1 MEKADNE
8 MYALVD
14 EEFLAKF
21 SNQHLN
27 YMKKLYY
34 SFYAGYCK
42 RIKRKPLTSE
52 DFFKNMHLRRFQLY
66 QLCCPY
72 CGTVSLCIHD
82 KKESK
87 TAGYNFCHSCGRTS
101 TLKNIQKHLA
111 RFVRIKR
118 MNRISIQAVAEH
130 RPETEKWL
138 LAYDCYQIEI
148 IELASIIEVLF
159 RDYFEALLFIS
170 CESKKDSFLEK
181 IVRKYTGNDFMNIEK
196 TNDIYKKA
204 FGIEIRKNLNA
215 ETWDDL
221 LDIVNL
227 RNMIVHNNG
236 QVDKRFESTS
246 TFRRWKDRVDI
257 PLIKIEDEDIAKLLS
272 SVIDA
277 VTIISNV
284 FGNEEIKIGYVDG
297 WLSTSRNMV
306 RVFVALALAV
316 IIMLAPIFSGEYEG
330 VDNIILTS
338 KYGKTKC
345 ATAKVIAGI
354 ITAVFTT
361 TLVAAFN
368 LLFAFVFYGT
378 EGLDCSILFAPS
390 DYVEAFIPFNITC
403 WTLLKYQILLAF
415 TCTLSV
421 TGITLFLSAISK
433 NQIVAL
439 VAAMAIFLF
448 PVLLPITEANPLFRL
463 VGLLPIYHGL
473 AISLLSVEQMS
484 NGMLY
489 AIWAIPAALLF
500 LGVGAGISRRVYVAV
515 CIELDGGCA
524 TMLFSEKRSDL
535 HPAAM

>member
-1 MEKADNE
+1 
-8 MYALVD
+8 
-14 EEFLAKF
+14 
-21 SNQHLN
+21 
-27 YMKKLYY
+27 MKKLILFELRKVFSKRLAFIALIGIILFSALL
-34 SFYAGYCK
+34 SFSTFQNKYAF
-42 RIKRKPLTSE
+42 
-52 DFFKNMHLRRFQLY
+52 DKNIGE
-66 QLCCPY
+66 
-72 CGTVSLCIHD
+72 GTG
-82 KKESK
+82 K
-87 TAGYNFCHSCGRTS
+87 TAVEIDKEIAAKYEGILTDEKVQQMMSDFAPTS
-101 TLKNIQKHLA
+101 DLHGLSAIYVYQNAMQSA
-111 RFVRIKR
+111 AFSRFSDK
-118 MNRISIQAVAEH
+118 E
-130 RPETEKWL
+130 
-138 LAYDCYQIEI
+138 
-148 IELASIIEVLF
+148 
-159 RDYFEALLFIS
+159 
-170 CESKKDSFLEK
+170 
-181 IVRKYTGNDFMNIEK
+181 GN
-196 TNDIYKKA
+196 
-204 FGIEIRKNLNA
+204 
-215 ETWDDL
+215 W
-221 LDIVNL
+221 
-227 RNMIVHNNG
+227 NG
-236 QVDKRFESTS
+236 
-246 TFRRWKDRVDI
+246 
-257 PLIKIEDEDIAKLLS
+257 LS
-272 SVIDA
+272 VSD
-277 VTIISNV
+277 V

-439 VAAMAIFLF
+439 VTAMAIFLF

-500 LGVGAGISRRVYVAV
+500 LGVGAGISRRVFAKHQV
-515 CIELDGGCA
+515 
-524 TMLFSEKRSDL
+524 S
-535 HPAAM
+535 

>member
-1 MEKADNE
+1 LLRVPLILDAKKDCNRH
-8 MYALVD
+8 ALQSPVSHIVRLVLC
-14 EEFLAKF
+14 FF
-21 SNQHLN
+21 
-27 YMKKLYY
+27 
-34 SFYAGYCK
+34 
-42 RIKRKPLTSE
+42 
-52 DFFKNMHLRRFQLY
+52 DFRYFP
-66 QLCCPY
+66 CC
-72 CGTVSLCIHD
+72 C
-82 KKESK
+82 
-87 TAGYNFCHSCGRTS
+87 GYN
-101 TLKNIQKHLA
+101 
-111 RFVRIKR
+111 
-118 MNRISIQAVAEH
+118 
-130 RPETEKWL
+130 P
-138 LAYDCYQIEI
+138 
-148 IELASIIEVLF
+148 
-159 RDYFEALLFIS
+159 
-170 CESKKDSFLEK
+170 
-181 IVRKYTGNDFMNIEK
+181 
-196 TNDIYKKA
+196 
-204 FGIEIRKNLNA
+204 
-215 ETWDDL
+215 
-221 LDIVNL
+221 
-227 RNMIVHNNG
+227 
-236 QVDKRFESTS
+236 
-246 TFRRWKDRVDI
+246 
-257 PLIKIEDEDIAKLLS
+257 
-272 SVIDA
+272 
-277 VTIISNV
+277 
-284 FGNEEIKIGYVDG
+284 YVDG